1 MDNEFKM
8 FTVMQTFEARAYQM
22 SSTMFS
28 IKMNFYMQSLSE
40 ALSPMYDYHSVFLN
54 YLWTSL

>member
-40 ALSPMYDYHSVFLN
+40 ALSPMYDYHRVFLN